1 MRETYKKL
9 YQILSPR
16 DRRLVMLLFLMM
28 LASAV
33 METVGIASI
42 LPFIAVLAN
51 RDFVQTNVYLSGVF
65 EYLGFTSTDSF
76 LVFLGIAFFLLFLGG
91 LLMRAL
97 AFWAQAKFSNSR
109 MCSISSR
116 VFFGYLCKDYEW
128 FLDRHTARLAT
139 TVLSEVDRTIEKAL
153 FPALQLIAHVMV
165 IALLLLLLFLVDPF
179 LASSMIIVL
188 GGSYLG
194 IYLALQGRVG
204 RLGQVIFASNRGRY
218 RATQEAFGGIK
229 DLKMKA
235 LEVGFLERFGN
246 QTRKF
251 AKARVSEQ
259 LIGQM
264 PSYMMQGV
272 IFGGMLL
279 VILYLMTVY
288 EDFDRALPILAMYA
302 IAGYRLM
309 PSLQNGYRH
318 LITLRNAR
326 PVLDSLHADL
336 QSIGETQA
344 VKASLQVSTEPLP
357 VRREIRLRE
366 VRYRY
371 PTGERDALQD
381 ISLVIPQFSTV
392 AFVGPTGCGKTTLV
406 DTILGLLHPGSGAVE
421 VDGEAITPANVRRWQ
436 RNIGYV
442 PQDIYLADASIAA
455 NIAYGLPEKRIDR
468 KAVEKAAQ
476 IARLD
481 EFVTTELKDG
491 YDTEVGER
499 GVRLSGGQKQR
510 IGIARALYHDPEVL
524 VLDEATSALDNLTE
538 HAVMDAVRGLAKQ
551 KTIIMIAHRLTTVQ
565 ACDTI
570 FLLEAGRVVAQ
581 GSYEELV
588 EHEERF
594 RQMAGVATAVGG

>member
-1 MRETYKKL
+1 MRETYQKL

-16 DRRLVMLLFLMM
+16 DRRLVVLLFVLM

-42 LPFIAVLAN
+42 LPFIAVLSN
-51 RDFVQTNVYLSGVF
+51 PDFVQTNVYVKRVF
-65 EYLGFTSTDSF
+65 DYLGFTSTDSF
-76 LVFLGIAFFLLFLGG
+76 LVFLGITFFVLFVGG
-91 LLMRAL
+91 LFMRAL

-109 MCSISSR
+109 MASISSR

-153 FPALQLIAHVMV
+153 FPALQLIAHAMV
-165 IALLLLLLFLVDPF
+165 ILLLLLLLFLVDPL

-188 GGSYLG
+188 GGSYLV

-204 RLGQVIFASNRGRY
+204 RIGQVVLSSNRGRY
-218 RATQEAFGGIK
+218 RTTQEAFGGIK

-235 LEVGFLERFGN
+235 LEVGFLQRFGI

-251 AKARVSEQ
+251 ADARVSEQ

-264 PSYMMQGV
+264 PSYLMQGV

-288 EDFDRALPILAMYA
+288 EEFDRALPILAMYA

-318 LITLRNAR
+318 MITLRNAR

-344 VKASLQVSTEPLP
+344 VKASLGVSTEPLP
-357 VRREIRLRE
+357 VRREIRLRD
-366 VRYRY
+366 VCYRY
-371 PTGERDALQD
+371 PTGERDALHN

-406 DTILGLLHPGSGAVE
+406 DTILGLLHPSSGAVE
-421 VDGEAITPANVRRWQ
+421 VDGEPITPASVRRWQ

-455 NIAYGLPEKRIDR
+455 NIAYGLSEKRIDR
-468 KAVEKAAQ
+468 MAVEKAAR
-476 IARLD
+476 IARLH

-491 YDTEVGER
+491 YNTEVGER

-524 VLDEATSALDNLTE
+524 VLDEATSALDNVTE

-570 FLLEAGRVVAQ
+570 FLLDQGRLVAQ
-581 GSYEELV
+581 GSYEDLV
-588 EHEERF
+588 EMNETF
-594 RQMAGVATAVGG
+594 REMTGTVPVES